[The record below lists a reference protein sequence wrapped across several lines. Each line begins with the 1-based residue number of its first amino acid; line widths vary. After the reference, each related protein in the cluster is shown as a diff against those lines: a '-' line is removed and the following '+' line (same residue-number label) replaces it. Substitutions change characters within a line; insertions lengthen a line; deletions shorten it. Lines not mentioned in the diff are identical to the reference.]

1 MTHGKVA
8 AVIVCKTPIGGLS
21 KTRLSPPLLPEQCA
35 RISECFIRDLSRSV
49 QKLADES
56 AVAGVAL
63 YTPYGSEA
71 HLRSLLPAAFR
82 LHPQG
87 DGDLGAR
94 LSKGAADL
102 FGEGYEGVILINSD
116 SPTLPLSILREAA
129 GALRGGDR
137 VVLGPAIDGG
147 YTLIGLSRPHPR
159 LFEEIP
165 WSTPAVH
172 ALTVSRAREI
182 GVPVLN
188 LATWYDVD
196 DAGSLELLAA
206 EMRGERPFFA
216 SPSLIASE
224 APATRQFM
232 RNLAV
237 SGEVVKS

>member
-1 MTHGKVA
+1 MTNGKVA

-49 QKLADES
+49 QTLVNES
-56 AVAGVAL
+56 AVSGVAL
-63 YTPYGSEA
+63 YTPQGSEA
-71 HLRSLLPAAFR
+71 DLQSLLPAAFR

-94 LSKGAADL
+94 LSKGSADL
-102 FGEGYEGVILINSD
+102 FGEGYKGVILINSD
-116 SPTLPLSILREAA
+116 SPTLPLSILRNAA
-129 GALRGGDR
+129 DAVIAGDR

-147 YTLIGLSRPHPR
+147 YTLIGLSRPHPQ
-159 LFEEIP
+159 LFDEIP

-172 ALTVSRAREI
+172 SLTVRRASEI

-188 LATWYDVD
+188 LAPWYDVD
-196 DAGSLELLAA
+196 DADSLELLAA
-206 EMRGERPFFA
+206 EMRGERPVFA
-216 SPSLIASE
+216 SPDLIAAE

-232 RNLAV
+232 RDLAF
-237 SGEVVKS
+237 SGEVVNT